1 MQVLPEQLRLG
12 DKYLRNAENSQK
24 KILLSKPT
32 QILTKKV

>member
-24 KILLSKPT
+24 KFFYQNQHKF
-32 QILTKKV
+32 